1 LDGATLLGSTLSP
14 LRPFSGESFDL
25 AFCDGQVLRT
35 NAKDGDDDDN
45 EDERQRASK
54 QRLLM
59 CSQLILAL
67 QRLREGGTLIMLLHR
82 VGAWKTIQ
90 TLHAFSTFA
99 QIQLHK
105 PTTCH
110 KIRSSFY
117 LIATDIRPTS
127 PAAQLAVATW
137 KAMWVEATTGSR
149 SNPHSPPQQES
160 LSDTREEEEV
170 KRLLDDFGPR
180 LVELAEPVWRV
191 QRDALAKK
199 TWETTK

>member
-1 LDGATLLGSTLSP
+1 
-14 LRPFSGESFDL
+14 
-25 AFCDGQVLRT
+25 
-35 NAKDGDDDDN
+35 
-45 EDERQRASK
+45 
-54 QRLLM
+54 
-59 CSQLILAL
+59 
-67 QRLREGGTLIMLLHR
+67 MLLHR
-82 VGAWKTIQ
+82 VGSWQAIQ

-137 KAMWVEATTGSR
+137 KAMWVGATTGSR
-149 SNPHSPPQQES
+149 SNPDSPPQQES

-199 TWETTK
+199 TWETVK